1 MRHRTSGNIGIACFV
16 PMSRNAEK
24 DFSCFRRFSIR
35 LKQLKQTEPLRDIA
49 LKHRLSRSAQG
60 WNRGE
65 KDVYFC
71 AGRRE
76 DRAGVG
82 PGPIGAFR

>member
-1 MRHRTSGNIGIACFV
+1 
-16 PMSRNAEK
+16 MSRNTEEG
-24 DFSCFRRFSIR
+24 FSCFRRLSIR
-35 LKQLKQTEPLRDIA
+35 LKQLKQTEPPRDVG
-49 LKHRLSRSAQG
+49 LKHWLSTSAQR

-76 DRAGVG
+76 DRAG
-82 PGPIGAFR
+82 IGTATSGGITMGLSSGMRP

>member
-1 MRHRTSGNIGIACFV
+1 
-16 PMSRNAEK
+16 MSRKAK
-24 DFSCFRRFSIR
+24 KGFSCFRHLSIR
-35 LKQLKQTEPLRDIA
+35 LKQLKQTEPLRDIG

-76 DRAGVG
+76 DRVG
-82 PGPIGAFR
+82 IGTATSGGATMELSPVMRP